1 MQIPHKDMIELK
13 QQTHRNSRSGYG
25 IEKFQELMWCEGTNE
40 RTRSDSL
47 IPFGLNPTTL
57 PGLLL
62 PNLYSLNYGLTIL
75 EKALKDETMGGDV
88 NKSKKTKC
96 DSERG
101 TVCDCDIGTRPS
113 TYGFIGQV
121 ANPSLNPVW
130 NQTFDFA
137 VEDGLHEML
146 NNRRLI
152 VAVRRSMSRCSL
164 VVA

>member
-25 IEKFQELMWCEGTNE
+25 IEKFQELMWCEGRN
-40 RTRSDSL
+40 DSL

-88 NKSKKTKC
+88 NRSKKK
-96 DSERG
+96 
-101 TVCDCDIGTRPS
+101 
-113 TYGFIGQV
+113 
-121 ANPSLNPVW
+121 
-130 NQTFDFA
+130 
-137 VEDGLHEML
+137 M
-146 NNRRLI
+146 
-152 VAVRRSMSRCSL
+152 
-164 VVA
+164 